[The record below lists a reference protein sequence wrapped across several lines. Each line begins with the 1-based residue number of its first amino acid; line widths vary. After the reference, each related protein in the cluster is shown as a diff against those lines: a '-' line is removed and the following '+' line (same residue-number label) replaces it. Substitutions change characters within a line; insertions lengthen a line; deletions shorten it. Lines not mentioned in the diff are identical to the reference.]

1 MKKILIFIYISFLL
15 SSCGSAGDAFKLK
28 KKTNA
33 DEFLVE
39 KKSPLILPPDYGKL
53 PLPGN
58 GLILIEADEE
68 EEIKDIIIGEKKL
81 PQESNKDGKAT
92 SIEKSILEKIN

>member
-15 SSCGSAGDAFKLK
+15 SSCGSTGDAFKLK

-53 PLPGN
+53 PVPEN
-58 GLILIEADEE
+58 GLILVEADED

-81 PQESNKDGKAT
+81 PKESNTDVKAT
-92 SIEKSILEKIN
+92 SIEKSILEKID